1 MRKEAMTTA
10 QTPTQLLDAVHG
22 LADSVRSRADEI
34 EQARCLPVDLYDEL
48 KAAGVWRMLVPRS
61 HGGEEVGLITSM
73 EVLETLSMAD
83 GATGWTSMIGIET
96 PQMTSLLP
104 RETYDA
110 LYAETPDVTAGGSF
124 APVGTAVPV
133 DGGYRVTGRWP
144 FASGCERWDWLFGNC
159 MVIEDGEPRR
169 GPDGEP
175 VSRAMLFEPEQGE
188 IHDTWHVLGLRGTG
202 SHHIAVTELFVPEAR
217 SFDIF
222 SGQPCVTGV
231 ARFPII
237 DFHFHITTVAL
248 GIAGAA
254 LDEAVESATR
264 KQRMSM
270 RTSLA
275 KTPLMQYRLG
285 HAAVTLRAARTL
297 LFAEAERAA
306 ESMARGEEDFLTL
319 AVRVWANNSW
329 VAQRC
334 VEVVDTCYTIN
345 GTSGVYDGRSPLQ
358 RYLRDVHTISQHA
371 SLNENSITRAGAA
384 LLGEPVD
391 MQF

>member
-1 MRKEAMTTA
+1 MREEAMTTA
-10 QTPTQLLDAVHG
+10 AAPTQVLEAVRA
-22 LADSVRSRADEI
+22 LAPSVRSRAGEI
-34 EQARCLPVDLYDEL
+34 EQGRCLPADLYHEL
-48 KAAGVWRMLVPRS
+48 KAAGVWRMLTPRS
-61 HGGEEVGLITSM
+61 HGGDEVGLTTSM
-73 EVLETLSMAD
+73 EVLETLSVAD
-83 GATGWTSMIGIET
+83 GATGWTSMIGAET

-110 LYAETPDVTAGGSF
+110 MYAESPDVTAGGSF
-124 APVGTAVPV
+124 APVGKAVPV
-133 DGGYRVTGRWP
+133 EGGYRVSGRWP

-202 SHHIAVTELFVPEAR
+202 SHHIAVTELFVPEAH

-222 SGQPCVTGV
+222 FGQPCVTGV
-231 ARFPII
+231 ARYPII
-237 DFHFHITTVAL
+237 DFHFHITSVAL
-248 GIAGAA
+248 GIARAA
-254 LDEAVESATR
+254 LDEALASAKR

-275 KTPLMQYRLG
+275 KTPLMQHRLG
-285 HAAVTLRAARTL
+285 YAAVTLRAARTL

-306 ESMARGEEDFLTL
+306 ESMASGDEDFLTL
-319 AVRVWANNSW
+319 AVRVWANNAW

-334 VEVVDTCYTIN
+334 VEVVDACYTVN
-345 GTSGVYDGRSPLQ
+345 GTSGVYDDGSPLQ
-358 RYLRDVHTISQHA
+358 RYLRDIHTISQHA